1 MREINHQSCAEV
13 ERKALFE
20 AQTAR
25 LTPSK
30 GRAATLKGEFGALQ
44 GDLARQESGGGA
56 FEGKGTAI
64 IKKHIFCKNNS
75 CRQNVFITNTAG
87 CCAVN
92 LLH

>member
-30 GRAATLKGEFGALQ
+30 GRAASLKGEFGALQ
-44 GDLARQESGGGA
+44 GDLARQESGGKA
-56 FEGKGTAI
+56 FEKRNCYNQ
-64 IKKHIFCKNNS
+64 KHIFCKNNS
-75 CRQNVFITNTAG
+75 CRKNVFITNTAG
-87 CCAVN
+87 CYAVN